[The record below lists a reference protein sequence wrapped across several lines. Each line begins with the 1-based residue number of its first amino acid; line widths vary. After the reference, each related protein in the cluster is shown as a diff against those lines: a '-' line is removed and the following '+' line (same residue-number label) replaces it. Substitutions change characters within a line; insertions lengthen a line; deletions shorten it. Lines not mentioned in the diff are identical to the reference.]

1 MNKPDKQSFRLNYS
15 GNLLAGVDEVGRG
28 PLAGDV
34 VTAAVI
40 LDANKPIDGLADS
53 KKLTD
58 KRRQKL
64 ALEIREKA
72 LCWYIARSSVEEIDR
87 YNILQ
92 ATMMA
97 MVRAV
102 DGLSISPEYVAVDG
116 NRMPPWNYNAETVV
130 KGDDKVPEI
139 SAASI
144 LAKVCRDSEMIAF
157 DEEYPGYGFSG
168 HKGYGTK
175 QHMQAIER
183 LGPSPIHRQTFEPI
197 KSMLAATQLSTTI

>member
-1 MNKPDKQSFRLNYS
+1 MSKPEKHTFKLNYS
-15 GNLLAGVDEVGRG
+15 GNFLAGVDEVGRG
-28 PLAGDV
+28 SLAGDV

-40 LDANKPIDGLADS
+40 LDANKPIEGLADS
-53 KKLTD
+53 KKLTG
-58 KRRQKL
+58 KRRQQL

-72 LCWYIARSSVEEIDR
+72 LCWYVARSSVEEIDR

-102 DGLSISPEYVAVDG
+102 DGLIISPEYVAVDG

-144 LAKVCRDSEMIAF
+144 LAKVCRDDEMIAF
-157 DEEYPGYGFSG
+157 DGQYPGYGFAG

-175 QHMQAIER
+175 QHMQAIEQ
-183 LGPSPIHRQTFEPI
+183 LGPSPIHRQTFEPV
-197 KSMLAATQLSTTI
+197 KSMLAATQLSLTT

>member
-1 MNKPDKQSFRLNYS
+1 MNKPEKHTFKLNYS
-15 GNLLAGVDEVGRG
+15 GNFLAGVDEVGRG

-40 LDANKPIDGLADS
+40 LDANKPIEGLADS

-58 KRRQKL
+58 KRRQQL

-72 LCWYIARSSVEEIDR
+72 LCWHVARASVEEIDC

-97 MVRAV
+97 MVRVV

-116 NRMPPWNYNAETVV
+116 NRMPPWNYKGETVV

-144 LAKVCRDSEMIAF
+144 LAKVCRDSEMVAF
-157 DEEYPGYGFSG
+157 DGQYPGYGFAG

-175 QHMQAIER
+175 QHMQAIEQ
-183 LGPSPIHRQTFEPI
+183 LGPSPIHRQTFEPV
-197 KSMLAATQLSTTI
+197 KSMLAATQLSTTT

>member
-1 MNKPDKQSFRLNYS
+1 MNKPEKHTFKLNYS
-15 GNLLAGVDEVGRG
+15 GNFLAGVDEVGRG

-40 LDANKPIDGLADS
+40 LDANKPIEGLADS

-58 KRRQKL
+58 KRRQQL

-72 LCWYIARSSVEEIDR
+72 LCWHVARASVEEIDC

-116 NRMPPWNYNAETVV
+116 NRMPPWNYNGETVV
-130 KGDDKVPEI
+130 KGDDKVAEI

-144 LAKVCRDSEMIAF
+144 LAKVCRDDEMVVF
-157 DEEYPGYGFSG
+157 DGQYPGYGFAG

-175 QHMQAIER
+175 QHMQAIEQ
-183 LGPSPIHRQTFEPI
+183 LGPSPIHRQTFEPV
-197 KSMLAATQLSTTI
+197 KSMLAATQLSTTT

>member
-1 MNKPDKQSFRLNYS
+1 MIASEKQYYRLKYQ

-40 LDANKPIDGLADS
+40 LDPNNPIQGLADS

-58 KRRQKL
+58 KRRQQL
-64 ALEIREKA
+64 AIEIKEKA
-72 LCWYIARSSVEEIDR
+72 LCWHIARSTVEEIDR

-102 DGLSISPEYVAVDG
+102 DGLQTSPEYVAVDG
-116 NRMPPWNYNAETVV
+116 NRMPPWNYVAETVV
-130 KGDDKVPEI
+130 KGDDKIPAI

-144 LAKVCRDSEMIAF
+144 LAKVCRDAEMIAF
-157 DEEYPGYGFSG
+157 DHDYPGYGFAG

-175 QHMQAIER
+175 QHMQAIKE
-183 LGPSPIHRQTFEPI
+183 LGPSLIHRQTFEPV
-197 KSMLAATQLSTTI
+197 KSMLAAMQLALP